1 MNQVDNIEWKTT
13 MDKSWFRQPQMEELP
28 TMNAEEHPRD
38 WLHLR
43 VKYHGVDLQIC
54 QSFRSNCP
62 STLGPT
68 DPQMPSDKL
77 GFGQLWLRMYHM
89 YGIALEPHQD

>member
-1 MNQVDNIEWKTT
+1 MNGKPLWTNHGFASHRGFANYEC
-13 MDKSWFRQPQMEELP
+13 SF
-28 TMNAEEHPRD
+28 EHPRD
-38 WLHLR
+38 WLHYR